1 MVDFGLAL
9 AVHTSED
16 GSSSG
21 PSDGD
26 ETPANRR
33 LVGTPAYMSPEQW
46 RGEECTAAT
55 DIWAI
60 GLMLYELCTGRLPIA
75 ARSAHDLREAVIS
88 PEPIPVGEALGDAP
102 DALIQLIENCLAK
115 RPESSSNGWAGGGRT
130 ARTSV
135 RRPTNDG
142 GGREPFS
149 RLVALY
155 GAPCSLVFRARR
167 GNRPLCRASSS
178 CTHGRG
184 CGCIGCGEEF
194 VCSGR
199 CDSPIAR
206 GVSMGCAAPPSR
218 TPPPSS
224 AGLQD
229 CIGFDGGYRDEC
241 AGIEPRGFPESA
253 PDPAVVG
260 SEVDALVAKMR
271 NHPGQLA
278 LSLHEL
284 ATKRGSMV
292 LLLVDQ
298 MEELFTQTEDAQEG
312 EAFLNA
318 LCAAGDDATG
328 PVRVMLTLRDDFLGH
343 LAHATPVAGTILQDV
358 VVLKRP
364 SPDSLAEVLLKPL
377 EMVGFSYEEP
387 SMVDSMLESVERGGG
402 LPLLQ
407 FTARTLWDNRD
418 VKSRLLTR
426 AEYERIG
433 GVEGALAQHAESVL
447 KRFTAH
453 EMTTARVLF
462 LRMVTP
468 ERTRRTRSRN
478 ALTEGMGEVG
488 DGVLNHLTQARLISA
503 RRNEDGEDEEA
514 VFEFAHE
521 SLLNE
526 WPTLSRWLDENR
538 EEIVFLTEVGRA
550 ASLWDKRGRRTAELW
565 TGEALA
571 NAVGA
576 RSRAT
581 TPIPRVVQEFIENG
595 QKRDAQ
601 LRLRRRFWS
610 ISVPLILAVTALV
623 FAFQKYEADFQRDA
637 AQNQQEQAFLQQEQ
651 AIKAQA
657 LAEQQRVEALL
668 ENAEEQWNGI
678 GCWKRARSFGWRW
691 RSPQP
696 TFRPCGD
703 CGAIGARSS
712 GVVV

>member
-1 MVDFGLAL
+1 MV
-9 AVHTSED
+9 AVVGAS
-16 GSSSG
+16 GAGKSSFVQAGVIPRLREVSPWVVLRLRPG
-21 PSDGD
+21 RHPL
-26 ETPANRR
+26 RR
-33 LVGTPAYMSPEQW
+33 LASKIVS
-46 RGEECTAAT
+46 
-55 DIWAI
+55 
-60 GLMLYELCTGRLPIA
+60 GLMGDTGTN
-75 ARSAHDLREAVIS
+75 V
-88 PEPIPVGEALGDAP
+88 PVSSHGDSQSQP
-102 DALIQLIENCLAK
+102 
-115 RPESSSNGWAGGGRT
+115 
-130 ARTSV
+130 
-135 RRPTNDG
+135 
-142 GGREPFS
+142 
-149 RLVALY
+149 
-155 GAPCSLVFRARR
+155 
-167 GNRPLCRASSS
+167 
-178 CTHGRG
+178 
-184 CGCIGCGEEF
+184 
-194 VCSGR
+194 
-199 CDSPIAR
+199 
-206 GVSMGCAAPPSR
+206 
-218 TPPPSS
+218 
-224 AGLQD
+224 
-229 CIGFDGGYRDEC
+229 
-241 AGIEPRGFPESA
+241 

-538 EEIVFLTEVGRA
+538 EEIVFLTEVGQA

-668 ENAEEQWNGI
+668 ENARGAVERNRVLEARAKLRMAMEESTTDLPAMRGLWWQLGQDPLVWSYDLGTVLYEAAWSPDGRWVAVGTQDRTIYLFDAETHSTRILRDARDQVHGLAFSGDSQRLVSGI
-678 GCWKRARSFGWRW
+678 PRDTSLSMAWTRGTPS
-691 RSPQP
+691 SV
-696 TFRPCGD
+696 
-703 CGAIGARSS
+703 ARSS
-712 GVVV
+712 PPDQRCGDSSPNGTDYQCGRRWDPSRVGQQDPGPNPFHPV